1 MAYGLRPVTHGGY
14 QYNTGGFESFPIKDD
29 TNVIGNG
36 DLVKLDNAGG
46 IVLATDSPTTLIVSG
61 ADEVDAPTNQILGV
75 FVGCE
80 YTADNGTPTFAQYY
94 PGSGSTDAG
103 EDQTGFVVTDP
114 NAVFK
119 VSSGSGTA
127 NAWDNA
133 YIGEVYALDNLSA
146 ASVTTGNSGITIADL
161 ATPVSTPTV
170 GGAVRVIG
178 VVKDGKNETSSVTT
192 PDVLVR
198 WADPTVLHYGYG
210 LSV

>member
-14 QYNTGGFESFPIKDD
+14 NYNTGGFDSFPIKDAAD
-29 TNVIGNG
+29 AIGNG

-46 IVLATDSPTTLIVSG
+46 IVLATTSPTTLIVSG
-61 ADEVDAPTNQILGV
+61 ADEVDAPGNQVLGV

-80 YTADNGTPTFAQYY
+80 YTDNNGRPTWGQNY
-94 PGSGSTDAG
+94 PGSGSTDAD
-103 EDQTGFVVTDP
+103 EAQTGFVVTDP

-127 NAWDNA
+127 NAWADE
-133 YIGEVYALDNLSA
+133 YIGEVYALANLSS
-146 ASVTTGNSGITIADL
+146 ASAVTGNSGITIADL
-161 ATPVSTPTV
+161 ATTVSTPTV

-178 VVKDGKNETSSVTT
+178 VIKDGNNETSNVTT
-192 PDVLVR
+192 PDVLIR